1 MKKVAIVGSR
11 KYTNKQRIKEFI
23 FKLKEELEDGV
34 EIVSGGQRDGAD
46 GYAKKYPSSNGVG
59 SSLVFKKRRKRPGP
73 PKKYRGLSRGC
84 SGVGSWHQFSFTR
97 TLRC

>member
-46 GYAKKYPSSNGVG
+46 GYAKKYALEFN
-59 SSLVFKKRRKRPGP
+59 L
-73 PKKYRGLSRGC
+73 KYS
-84 SGVGSWHQFSFTR
+84 
-97 TLRC
+97 